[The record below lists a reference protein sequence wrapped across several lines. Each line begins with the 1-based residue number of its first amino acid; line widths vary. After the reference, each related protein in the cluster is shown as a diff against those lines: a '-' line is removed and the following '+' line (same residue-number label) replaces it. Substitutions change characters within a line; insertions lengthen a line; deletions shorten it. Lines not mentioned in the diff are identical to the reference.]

1 VPLRNQMKQSN
12 IFRLPAFFPCVL
24 GIALLIQMRALAPG
38 ETRSEGEQLAQ
49 KSDCL
54 SCHAVDHKVV
64 GPAFSE
70 VASRYAGKAGVESTL
85 IASIKEGGSGQWG
98 DVPMT
103 PHRKLSDEQI
113 RKMVDWILSLKS
125 EASGRQAPPRETFT
139 YKAPNG
145 ETVTT
150 DFPVFLKGRESDH
163 VVTEAAFT
171 GWLQFNSTCFR
182 CHGLDATGSSYA
194 PDLRKSL
201 RDGMT
206 EQQFIAI
213 AMVGVKAK
221 GMPGW
226 AGFYDEPE
234 MVQIY
239 HYVKARSLGLIPEGR
254 PKSSTD

>member
-1 VPLRNQMKQSN
+1 MKQPN
-12 IFRLPAFFPCVL
+12 VFRLRAFFPCVL
-24 GIALLIQMRALAPG
+24 EVALLIQMRALAPAG
-38 ETRSEGEQLAQ
+38 TRSEGEQLAQ
-49 KSDCL
+49 KGDCL

-70 VASRYAGKAGVESTL
+70 VASRYAGKVGVESTL
-85 IASIKEGGSGQWG
+85 IKSIKEGGAGQWG

-103 PHRKLSDEQI
+103 PHPKLSDEQMK
-113 RKMVDWILSLKS
+113 KMVDWILSLKG
-125 EASGRQAPPRETFT
+125 EASARQAPPPRETFT
-139 YKAPNG
+139 YKAPKG

-150 DFPVFLKGRESDH
+150 DFPVFLKGHESDH
-163 VVTEAAFT
+163 VVTEEVFT

-206 EQQFIAI
+206 EQRFIAI
-213 AMVGVKAK
+213 AMIGVKAK
-221 GMPGW
+221 GMPAW

-234 MVQIY
+234 MMQIY
-239 HYVKARSLGLIPEGR
+239 RYVKARSLGLVTEGR

>member
-1 VPLRNQMKQSN
+1 MKQPH
-12 IFRLPAFFPCVL
+12 IFRLSARFPYAL
-24 GIALLIQMRALAPG
+24 GLLGAALFIQVRALAPA
-38 ETRSEGEQLAQ
+38 ETRSEGEQVLQ

-54 SCHAVDHKVV
+54 SCHAIDHKVV

-85 IASIKEGGSGQWG
+85 IKSIKEGGAGQWG
-98 DVPMT
+98 GVPMT
-103 PHRKLSDEQI
+103 PHPKLSDEQMK
-113 RKMVDWILSLKS
+113 KMVDWILSLKN
-125 EASGRQAPPRETFT
+125 ETGARQTPPTRETFT
-139 YKAPNG
+139 YKAPKG
-145 ETVTT
+145 ESVTT
-150 DFPVFLKGRESDH
+150 DFPVFLKGHESDH
-163 VVTEAAFT
+163 VVTEAVFT

-221 GMPGW
+221 GMPAW
-226 AGFYDEPE
+226 AGFYDELE

-239 HYVKARSLGLIPEGR
+239 QYVKARSLGVIPEGR
-254 PKSSTD
+254 PKSTTD